1 MNALQTIDEHIIIR
15 ETVGY
20 NGIKDVEVYDLPSVL
35 EFLKIVYN
43 YQRMNRLIN
52 EDEHICPGHGS

>member
-20 NGIKDVEVYDLPSVL
+20 NGIKDVEVHDLPSVL

-52 EDEHICPGHGS
+52 EDEHICPRHGS